1 MLKLYSELATW
12 WPLLSPSEDYAD
24 EAAFFTQ
31 VLSQAG
37 LPSASSLLEL
47 GSGGGSNAFH
57 LKKIFTQVTLTDLSP
72 QMLAVSRPLNPD
84 CEHLEGDMR
93 TLRLGRVF
101 DVVFI
106 HDAID
111 YMTTLQDLRQAME
124 TAYAHCRA
132 GGMALFVPDHVRET
146 FQPSTEHGGHDG
158 DGRALRYLEWTYDP
172 DENDCTCVT
181 EFAYLL
187 REDGLPAW
195 AELDQY
201 ICGLFPR
208 AEWLSLLRD
217 VGFQTEIIRDTY
229 DRDLFLAR
237 KPRDWK
243 RRDL

>member
-1 MLKLYSELATW
+1 MLKLYSELANW
-12 WPLLSPSEDYAD
+12 WPLLSAYEDYAN
-24 EAAFFTQ
+24 EAAFFGQ

-37 LPSASSLLEL
+37 LLPSPSLLEL

-57 LKKIFTQVTLTDLSP
+57 LKKIFTQVTLTDLSS
-72 QMLAVSRPLNPD
+72 QMLAVSRLLNPD

-111 YMTTLQDLRQAME
+111 YMTTAQDLRHAME
-124 TAYAHCRA
+124 TAYVHCRA
-132 GGMALFVPDHVRET
+132 GGMALFVPDYVREI

-172 DENDCTCVT
+172 DENDHTYVT

-187 REDGLPAW
+187 REDGHPACV
-195 AELDQY
+195 EHDQHT
-201 ICGLFPR
+201 CGLFSR
-208 AEWLSLLRD
+208 DEWLTLLRE
-217 VGFQTEIIRDTY
+217 VGFQPEIIRDAY

-237 KPRDWK
+237 KPKD
-243 RRDL
+243 

>member
-1 MLKLYSELATW
+1 MPKLYNELANW
-12 WPLLSPSEDYAD
+12 WPLLSSYEDYAD
-24 EAAFFTQ
+24 EAAFF
-31 VLSQAG
+31 SQMLLQAD
-37 LPSASSLLEL
+37 LPSSPSLLEL

-57 LKKIFTQVTLTDLSP
+57 LKKIFAQVTLTDLSP

-132 GGMALFVPDHVRET
+132 GGMALFVPDDVRET
-146 FQPSTEHGGHDG
+146 FQPSTEHGGRDG

-172 DENDCTCVT
+172 DENDHTYIS

-187 REDGLPAW
+187 REDGHPAW
-195 AELDQY
+195 VELDQH

-208 AEWLSLLRD
+208 AEWLSVLRD
-217 VGFQTEIIRDTY
+217 VGFQPEIIQDTY

-237 KPRDWK
+237 KPRS
-243 RRDL
+243 

>member
-1 MLKLYSELATW
+1 MPKLYNELANW
-12 WPLLSPSEDYAD
+12 WPLLSPHADYAD
-24 EAAFFTQ
+24 EAAFFGQ

-37 LPSASSLLEL
+37 LPSSPSLLEL

-57 LKKIFTQVTLTDLSP
+57 LKGIFTQVTLTDLSP
-72 QMLAVSRPLNPD
+72 RMLAVSRLLNPD

-111 YMTTLQDLRQAME
+111 YMTTSQDLRHAME

-132 GGMALFVPDHVRET
+132 GGLALFVPDHIRET

-158 DGRALRYLEWTYDP
+158 DGRALRYLEWMYDP
-172 DENDCTCVT
+172 DENDHTYIT
-181 EFAYLL
+181 DFAYLL
-187 REDGLPAW
+187 REDGHPAW
-195 AELDQY
+195 VELDQH

-217 VGFQTEIIRDTY
+217 VGLQPEIIQDAY

>member
-1 MLKLYSELATW
+1 MLKLYSELANW
-12 WPLLSPSEDYAD
+12 WPLLSAYEDYAD
-24 EAAFFTQ
+24 EAAFFGDIF
-31 VLSQAG
+31 SQAG
-37 LPSASSLLEL
+37 LPSSSSLLEL

-72 QMLAVSRPLNPD
+72 QMLEVSRRLNPD

-111 YMTTLQDLRQAME
+111 YMTTLQDLRHAIE
-124 TAYAHCRA
+124 TAYVHCRA
-132 GGMALFVPDHVRET
+132 GGMALFVPDYVREI

-172 DENDCTCVT
+172 DENDHTYVT

-187 REDGLPAW
+187 REDGHPAQV
-195 AELDQY
+195 EHDQH
-201 ICGLFPR
+201 ICGLFSR
-208 AEWLSLLRD
+208 EEWLTLLRD
-217 VGFQTEIIRDTY
+217 AGLPAGDHPGCV
-229 DRDLFLAR
+229 
-237 KPRDWK
+237 
-243 RRDL
+243 

>member
-1 MLKLYSELATW
+1 MLKLYSELANW
-12 WPLLSPSEDYAD
+12 WPLLSAYEDYAD
-24 EAAFFTQ
+24 EAALFGQ
-31 VLSQAG
+31 ILSQAG
-37 LPSASSLLEL
+37 LPSSPSLLEL

-72 QMLAVSRPLNPD
+72 QMLAVSRRLNPD

-111 YMTTLQDLRQAME
+111 YMTTSQDLRQAME
-124 TAYAHCRA
+124 TAYVHCRA
-132 GGMALFVPDHVRET
+132 EGMALFVPDYVREI

-172 DENDCTCVT
+172 DENDHTYVT
-181 EFAYLL
+181 DYAYLL
-187 REDGLPAW
+187 HQDDHPTQVEH
-195 AELDQY
+195 DQH
-201 ICGLFPR
+201 ICGLFSR
-208 AEWLSLLRD
+208 DEWLSMLRE
-217 VGFQTEIIRDTY
+217 VGFEPEIIRDTY

-237 KPRDWK
+237 KPRD
-243 RRDL
+243 